1 MSGDSG
7 KQADPEETVST
18 PIVGEF
24 TTPKIPSERYD
35 LKILQGLR
43 KIMRGVDIHSRKL
56 VATHDITAP
65 QLICLFT
72 LAEEG
77 PLTQKQIAERV
88 FLSPSTVVGI
98 LDRLERKALVLRARD
113 TRDRRRVNVT
123 ATAGGKRLV
132 EFAPSPLQEGLA
144 RSLTNL
150 PEIEQATIAL
160 SLQRI
165 VDLMEIETLDAAP
178 ILDPGKSLSE
188 GTAADAALENLD
200 DKA

>member
-24 TTPKIPSERYD
+24 TTPKIPSKRYD

-43 KIMRGVDIHSRKL
+43 KIMRVDIHSRKL

-65 QLICLFT
+65 QLICLST

-98 LDRLERKALVLRARD
+98 LDRLEGKALVLRARD

-123 ATAGGKRLV
+123 ATARGKRLV

-178 ILDPGKSLSE
+178 ILDPGKFL
-188 GTAADAALENLD
+188 
-200 DKA
+200 